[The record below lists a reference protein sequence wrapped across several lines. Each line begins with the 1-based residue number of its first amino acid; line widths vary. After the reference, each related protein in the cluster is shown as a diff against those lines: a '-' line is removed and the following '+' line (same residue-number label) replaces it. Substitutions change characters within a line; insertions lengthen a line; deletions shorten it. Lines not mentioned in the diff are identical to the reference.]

1 MNRFKIYLILLL
13 LATSQTA
20 VTAQTGQVKVHL
32 RGVQET
38 KVTVQSLTG
47 ISVKAVAELAGLK
60 GGQTGLLRIPK
71 EALPGEFVLRFDY
84 KENQGSTP
92 YPAERRIVIGNQ
104 DLELWVH
111 PKHINNPDSTY
122 FQKGE
127 RENAMLATFSAEN
140 QQKREKLGLL
150 QNLLMGYDKPQS
162 AFYKSAVNEFESR
175 RREYNDWLKQQS
187 RLHAGLFVSHTFLL
201 QNLPAIEW
209 KGSESD
215 RLQSLIANYFEG
227 IDFRD
232 SLLTKTSGLRDWMNG
247 YVNIYG
253 TMATTEA
260 LRDSLFTL
268 AGRRAIEKAREGHP
282 MVYGWMVDYFYNGY
296 ESFNMQ
302 AGIRMLEPY
311 LGDPRCMT
319 TKRIAIEKR
328 LKGIETLKP
337 GVPAPDFMIKDDSGK
352 QVEFSKYKSDAK
364 YKLLLFWSADCQH
377 CKELIKVLHPWY
389 EQDGKSKVEVFA
401 ISLDD
406 TDTEIA
412 SWEKATG
419 KLPGFKHRR
428 AASGINSPEANAYYV
443 LSTPTMVLIEAR
455 TNKIV
460 AMPDNLESIKQS
472 IR

>member
-1 MNRFKIYLILLL
+1 MKRILLL
-13 LATSQTA
+13 FGLLP
-20 VTAQTGQVKVHL
+20 VTALNAQELKIHV
-32 RGVQET
+32 RGAYES
-38 KVTVQSLTG
+38 KVTVQSIAG
-47 ISVKAVAELAGLK
+47 ASIKSVAEHAGLK
-60 GGQTGLLRIPK
+60 NGQTGVLRIPR

-84 KENQGSTP
+84 KENPSSTS
-92 YPAERRIVIGNQ
+92 YPAEKRIVIGRQ
-104 DLELWVH
+104 DLELWIH

-127 RENAMLATFSAEN
+127 RENALLAGFSAEN

-150 QNLLMGYDKPQS
+150 QNLLMGYDQPQS
-162 AFYKSAVNEFESR
+162 AFYKSAVNEFEIR
-175 RREYNDWLKQQS
+175 RSQYNDWLKQQS
-187 RLHAGLFVSHTFLL
+187 GLQSDLFVSHSFLL
-201 QNLPAIEW
+201 QYLPAIEW
-209 KGSESD
+209 KGTESD
-215 RLQSLIANYFEG
+215 RMQSLITNYFEG

-232 SLLTKTSGLRDWMNG
+232 SLLIKTSGLRDWMNG
-247 YVNIYG
+247 YVNLYG

-282 MVYGWMVDYFYNGY
+282 LVYGWMVDYFYNGY

-302 AGIRMLEPY
+302 AGIKMLEPY

-337 GVPAPDFMIKDDSGK
+337 GVLAPDFMIKDETGK
-352 QVEFSKYKSDAK
+352 QVEFSKYKSDSK

-377 CKELIKVLHPWY
+377 CKELMKALHPWF
-389 EQDGKSKVEVFA
+389 EQEGKHKVDVFA

-412 SWEKATG
+412 SWEKAKD
-419 KLPGFKHRR
+419 KLPGWTHRR

-443 LSTPTMVLIEAR
+443 LSTPTMVVIDTK

-460 AMPDNLESIKQS
+460 ALPDNMESVKKSIK
-472 IR
+472 